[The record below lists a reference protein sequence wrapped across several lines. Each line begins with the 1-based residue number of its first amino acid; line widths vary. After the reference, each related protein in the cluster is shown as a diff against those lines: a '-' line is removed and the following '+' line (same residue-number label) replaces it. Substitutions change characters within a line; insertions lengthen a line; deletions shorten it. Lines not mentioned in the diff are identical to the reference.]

1 MCFWGNLQIWNSLDM
16 KSFLILT
23 KHIKIGQ
30 VKKNLLA
37 DLLLPKEI
45 AIIKVELHSKHQDPQ
60 PPGNA
65 LADHSAT

>member
-1 MCFWGNLQIWNSLDM
+1 MCFWGSLQIWNSLDV

-23 KHIKIGQ
+23 KHIKIEQ
-30 VKKNLLA
+30 VTKNLLA

-45 AIIKVELHSKHQDPQ
+45 AIIKVELHSKHQDPP

-65 LADHSAT
+65 FS